1 MVANTNLPL
10 GCLVGTLYQKTATST
25 FTKTICAPIANTAS
39 PDNPPFVAAAFCKVI
54 NIIISWLKKNRQI

>member
-39 PDNPPFVAAAFCKVI
+39 PANPPYVSAAFCKVM
-54 NIIISWLKKNRQI
+54 NIIIYWFKKNLQI